1 MVRAF
6 NEVGEARSEA
16 NLQVRV
22 KPGLI
27 LQTQLPAD
35 LASTTEEKI
44 RQIEESKV
52 IKETTMDQDQAH
64 VEAPMFLGPLQDL
77 VVMEQET
84 AIFTTNLV
92 PTNDPRLVI
101 TFIRDDQELRDA
113 TRIKYTNDFGRIT
126 LEISP
131 CYVHDA
137 GIYKVHAKNDFG
149 EAEAVGS
156 LKVNTDRSIILD
168 SQLPENIQQASIN
181 KIAKIEEYQKLKFQE
196 SFSEEQKRLAQVPKF
211 SVDYQEEIVDE
222 DNSVR
227 FESMLLPT
235 HDDTLKVEWFH
246 NGKPIISSSRRK
258 TFHDFELVALEI
270 RKVAEHDA
278 GECLFVL
285 FQLQPYMLLIFI
297 IRVFF

>member
-1 MVRAF
+1 MIRAF
-6 NEVGEARSEA
+6 NEFGEARSEA

-27 LQTQLPAD
+27 LQTQLPPD
-35 LASTTEEKI
+35 LASTAEEKI
-44 RQIEESKV
+44 RQIEESKIV
-52 IKETTMDQDQAH
+52 KETLDQDQAH

-92 PTNDPRLVI
+92 PTNDPKLVV
-101 TFIRDDQELRDA
+101 TYYKDDQRLRDA

-131 CYVHDA
+131 CYVGDE
-137 GIYKVHAKNDFG
+137 GIYKVRAENQFGHA
-149 EAEAVGS
+149 EVAGS

-181 KIAKIEEYQKLKFQE
+181 KIAKIEEHQKLKFQE
-196 SFSEEQKRLAQVPKF
+196 SFSEEQKRLAQAPKF
-211 SVDYQEEIVDE
+211 SVEYQEEIVDE

-227 FESMLLPT
+227 FESTLTPT
-235 HDDTLKVEWFH
+235 HDDTMKVEWYH
-246 NGKPIISSSRRK
+246 NGKPIVSSSRRK

-278 GECLFVL
+278 GG
-285 FQLQPYMLLIFI
+285 FI
-297 IRVFF
+297 S